1 MIEAS
6 LAVENQHQMMKSIP
20 TISIDDSD
28 ELTNNEPLSQK
39 QQQQWSRHPSIIS
52 VSSFAASDD
61 ASQ

>member
-1 MIEAS
+1 
-6 LAVENQHQMMKSIP
+6 MMKSIP

-28 ELTNNEPLSQK
+28 ELTNEPLSQK
-39 QQQQWSRHPSIIS
+39 QQQWSRHPSIIS